1 MEKLEGRVA
10 SMEEMFRQFLKE
22 FKSGQPRDSLADR
35 RAGYPAIA
43 TPEDTEDGA
52 SVAAHPED
60 APTMIPA
67 PDGLAEGEDNEHDR
81 VHGVPELGG
90 KGEKQSHT
98 PLVKDEVLSHRHC
111 YADGFGELDPD
122 INGQLRYVG
131 LGSTGS
137 IVDRCIGL
145 RQHINSGLKKKG
157 YDIGEPF
164 LTSPAA
170 VADVEESPH
179 LAESASRYDMPPRTL
194 ADILIETYA
203 EQVYFMFP
211 IISKTDV
218 LALYDELLSGSN
230 FDSGSAGVFYAV
242 MAAAAPLI
250 QEGNPVFIDLHEK
263 YLHKNIGSH
272 FYNQAIHFLNRSQ
285 RYRLDRTGIVQ
296 EHIVVFGLLSMYL
309 SETGGQADAW
319 VMIGRAIRLGQDVGL
334 HVSYH
339 SV

>member
-1 MEKLEGRVA
+1 
-10 SMEEMFRQFLKE
+10 MEEMFRQFLEE
-22 FKSGQPRDSLADR
+22 FKSGERRDSLAAR
-35 RAGYPAIA
+35 RGYPAIA

-52 SVAAHPED
+52 SVTAHPEA
-60 APTMIPA
+60 APTMISA
-67 PDGLAEGEDNEHDR
+67 PNDLAEEEDNQHDDQHER
-81 VHGVPELGG
+81 GPRVPESGG
-90 KGEKQSHT
+90 EGEEQCHM
-98 PLVKDEVLSHRHC
+98 PPVKDGVLSHRHC

-145 RQHINSGLKKKG
+145 RQHINSGLKKRG

-170 VADVEESPH
+170 VAGLEESPH
-179 LAESASRYDMPPRTL
+179 PAESTRRHDMPPRKL

-218 LALYDELLSGSN
+218 LALYDELLDSAN
-230 FDSGSAGVFYAV
+230 FDAGFAGVFYAV

-250 QEGNPVFIDLHEK
+250 QQENPVFIDLDEK
-263 YLHKNIGSH
+263 YSHENISSH

-285 RYRLDRTGIVQ
+285 RTRSDRTGIVQ
-296 EHIVVFGLLSMYL
+296 EHIVAFGLLSMYL
-309 SETGGQADAW
+309 SETGSQADAW

-334 HVSYH
+334 HVSYLP
-339 SV
+339 V